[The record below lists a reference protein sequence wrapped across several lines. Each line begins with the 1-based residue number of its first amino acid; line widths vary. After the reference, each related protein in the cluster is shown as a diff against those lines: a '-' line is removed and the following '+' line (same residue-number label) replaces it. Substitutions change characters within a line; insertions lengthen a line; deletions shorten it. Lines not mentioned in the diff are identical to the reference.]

1 MVTRDKL
8 YSCTQQ
14 SSSTIHRYR
23 RLCRSS
29 TTIRKSLELTKTI
42 WGDKHL
48 QYLCTIILWIEPYIL
63 LNIGNTN
70 KQAIFQNRVKKVF
83 IDIQARSLSPTDIA
97 QEVDPDKFYMAIEKF
112 LHLYLM
118 DAPPQQEIQS
128 LKEFISNLIK
138 NDLTPNLGEEHPITI
153 QYENDLAH
161 ILFLQGNYKEA
172 ILIKEKLLESSK
184 KYMERLV
191 AVISRHR
198 NILFIQQRYFQQLY
212 LL

>member
-1 MVTRDKL
+1 MRKRMVTRDKL

-138 NDLTPNLGEEHPITI
+138 NDLIPNLGEEHPITI

-191 AVISRHR
+191 AVI
-198 NILFIQQRYFQQLY
+198 
-212 LL
+212 

>member
-1 MVTRDKL
+1 MGR
-8 YSCTQQ
+8 
-14 SSSTIHRYR
+14 
-23 RLCRSS
+23 
-29 TTIRKSLELTKTI
+29 
-42 WGDKHL
+42 
-48 QYLCTIILWIEPYIL
+48 YLCTIILWIEPYIL

-184 KYMERLV
+184 KIYGTV
-191 AVISRHR
+191 SSS
-198 NILFIQQRYFQQLY
+198 N
-212 LL
+212 

>member
-1 MVTRDKL
+1 MRKRMVTRDKL

-191 AVISRHR
+191 AVI
-198 NILFIQQRYFQQLY
+198 
-212 LL
+212 

>member
-138 NDLTPNLGEEHPITI
+138 NDLIPNLGEEHPITI

-191 AVISRHR
+191 AVI
-198 NILFIQQRYFQQLY
+198 
-212 LL
+212 

>member
-1 MVTRDKL
+1 M
-8 YSCTQQ
+8 
-14 SSSTIHRYR
+14 
-23 RLCRSS
+23 
-29 TTIRKSLELTKTI
+29 
-42 WGDKHL
+42 

-118 DAPPQQEIQS
+118 DAPPQQEKQS

-191 AVISRHR
+191 AVI
-198 NILFIQQRYFQQLY
+198 
-212 LL
+212 

>member
-97 QEVDPDKFYMAIEKF
+97 QEVDPDKFYMAI
-112 LHLYLM
+112 H
-118 DAPPQQEIQS
+118 
-128 LKEFISNLIK
+128 
-138 NDLTPNLGEEHPITI
+138 
-153 QYENDLAH
+153 
-161 ILFLQGNYKEA
+161 
-172 ILIKEKLLESSK
+172 
-184 KYMERLV
+184 
-191 AVISRHR
+191 
-198 NILFIQQRYFQQLY
+198 
-212 LL
+212 

>member
-1 MVTRDKL
+1 
-8 YSCTQQ
+8 
-14 SSSTIHRYR
+14 
-23 RLCRSS
+23 
-29 TTIRKSLELTKTI
+29 
-42 WGDKHL
+42 
-48 QYLCTIILWIEPYIL
+48 
-63 LNIGNTN
+63 
-70 KQAIFQNRVKKVF
+70 
-83 IDIQARSLSPTDIA
+83 
-97 QEVDPDKFYMAIEKF
+97 MAIEKF

>member
-1 MVTRDKL
+1 MPEISRKPSALIPKFWSFYEKKGWLQEISYIAALNNQAQLFTDIGDYAGAVQL
-8 YSCTQQ
+8 YE
-14 SSSTIHRYR
+14 
-23 RLCRSS
+23 
-29 TTIRKSLELTKTI
+29 KSLELTKTI

-184 KYMERLV
+184 K
-191 AVISRHR
+191 
-198 NILFIQQRYFQQLY
+198 NIWNG
-212 LL
+212 

>member
-14 SSSTIHRYR
+14 SGSTIHRYR

-191 AVISRHR
+191 AVI
-198 NILFIQQRYFQQLY
+198 
-212 LL
+212 